1 MPLSRTMEQ
10 VKQDTYDGW
19 TLVSVDDSGGVLLQ
33 SPTGKRRRVWFQTVE
48 IERLEKKNDQL
59 RAIVDKLPR
68 TADGVVVVP
77 RMDLYKRASHK
88 DAEGLWNVVPRPRVD
103 AIEANGIV
111 RRHGH
116 ESGWLERASELYASR
131 YAATGEAE
139 QAAEPQPDSPKPT
152 CETCRF
158 WWGRK
163 IDGCGDCQ
171 RFPPTHDQDG
181 LGVFP
186 LNYAESWCGEH
197 QPREDK

>member
-1 MPLSRTMEQ
+1 MKVMEVNGRHYAKGNYGWHETTASSWFPIAGVPLAQRA
-10 VKQDTYDGW
+10 
-19 TLVSVDDSGGVLLQ
+19 LLD
-33 SPTGKRRRVWFQTVE
+33 E
-48 IERLEKKNDQL
+48 IEQL

-77 RMDLYKRASHK
+77 GMDLYKRSSK
-88 DAEGLWNVVPRPRVD
+88 WPDGLWAVRCRPRVD

-116 ESGWLERASELYASR
+116 ESGWLERASDLYASR
-131 YAATGEAE
+131 SAATGEEE
-139 QAAEPQPDSPKPT
+139 QAVEPQPDSPKPT